1 MSQTERL
8 VRIDQMI
15 KARGCVPFDTLQQA
29 LEVSRATLNRDL
41 RYLRDRLN
49 APIVFDRERGGY
61 VFAQGGTGPQYSLP
75 GLWFS
80 DRELLALL
88 TMHRMLVDLEP
99 GGLLGAQVAP
109 LMARLDEMLTS
120 PGASSAAEIRRR
132 VRILPAQQRPTPAR
146 AFELVGAALV
156 QRRRLEVSYWTRSRD
171 ERTQRELSPQRLVH
185 WRNAWYL
192 DAWCHRTGS
201 LRTFSLDAIEDAR
214 TLDRP
219 ARDVRLEEVDRVLG
233 RGYGIYG
240 GKRMQWATLRFTAQA
255 ARWVASEIW
264 HPQQRGTAL
273 PDGGWELQVP
283 YGESPELEMDIL
295 RHGEQVEVISPPA
308 LRAAIARRLGEGAAR
323 YAAASPDANAAVS
336 DRRDAA
342 RRSSPDR

>member
-15 KARGCVPFDTLQQA
+15 KARGCVPFDTLRQT

-49 APIVFDRERGGY
+49 APIVFDRDRGGY
-61 VFAQGGTGPQYSLP
+61 VFAQGGAGPQYSLP

-109 LMARLDEMLTS
+109 LMTRLDEMLSS
-120 PGASSAAEIRRR
+120 PGAASAAEIRRR
-132 VRILPAQQRPTPAR
+132 VRILPAQQRPTPAH
-146 AFELVGAALV
+146 AFEVVGAALV
-156 QRRRLEVSYWTRSRD
+156 QRRRLEVNYWTRSRD

-192 DAWCHRTGS
+192 DAYCHRTGS
-201 LRTFSLDAIEDAR
+201 LRTFSLDAVEDAR

-219 ARDVRLEEVDRVLG
+219 AREVRMEEVDRVLG

-264 HPQQRGTAL
+264 HPEQRGASL

-295 RHGEQVEVISPPA
+295 RHGEQVEVVSPPA
-308 LRAAIARRLGEGAAR
+308 LRAAIARRLGEAATR

-342 RRSSPDR
+342 RRSSRDR